1 MRIVS
6 IFANPRVGGCIHSQ
20 APLEIISTRI
30 MSVLEKLPEIIQGG
44 MGVGVSNWCLA
55 SVVSRNGQLGV
66 VSGTA
71 LETVVAR
78 RLQMGDHDG
87 SVRRA
92 LANFPLPDMARRF
105 RDAFF
110 VPNGK
115 PEHRPFKMLSM
126 PNLRMKKDAIE
137 RMIVGNFVE
146 VFLAKEGHDGVVG
159 INFLEKIQLPTLP
172 SLFGAMLAGVDY
184 VLMGA
189 GIPLSIPGILDKP
202 QKGEEV
208 ELRINVDE
216 NPERHTFAHR
226 FDPKEFFTSRFPKL
240 KRPKFLAIIS
250 SDILAKTFVR
260 RATGF
265 TDGFIIENHTA
276 GGHNAPPR
284 KIDRSLPAPREYS
297 EKDSADL
304 DTLRDI
310 GRPFWLAGGFASPEA
325 LRDAQDQGAQ
335 GIQLGTIFAYSK
347 ESGILPEIKEEVLQM
362 YFDGNLKVKTD
373 FDCSPTGFPFKVI
386 TLKNSVTNPEVGKK
400 RGRICDMGYL
410 RTAYVTEGKK
420 VGYRCSS
427 EPIDQY
433 LNKGGKEE
441 ETLGKHCL
449 CNGLMS
455 TIGLGQAREVGSEP
469 PIVTSGDDFSFL
481 DRIMDGPASS
491 YSATD
496 VLDYLTEGLE
506 PLPENAQLESVA
518 EGV

>member
-1 MRIVS
+1 MS
-6 IFANPRVGGCIHSQ
+6 I
-20 APLEIISTRI
+20 
-30 MSVLEKLPEIIQGG
+30 LEKLPEIIQGG

-71 LETVVAR
+71 IDVVVVR
-78 RLQMGDHDG
+78 RLQLGDIDG

-92 LANFPLPDMARRF
+92 LDSFPLPDMVKRF
-105 RDAFF
+105 RNAFF
-110 VPNGK
+110 IPGGK
-115 PEHRPFKMLSM
+115 PESKRFKPLSM
-126 PNLRMKKDAIE
+126 PNLRMKKDAVE
-137 RMIVGNFVE
+137 RMIIGNFVE

-159 INFLEKIQLPTLP
+159 VNFLEKIQLPTLP

-189 GIPLSIPGILDKP
+189 GIPLSIPGILDKL

-216 NPERHTFAHR
+216 NPERHTFTQR
-226 FDPKEFFTSRFPKL
+226 FDPREFFVSRFPKL

-260 RATGF
+260 RATGY
-265 TDGFIIENHTA
+265 TDGFVIENHTA

-284 KIDRSLPAPREYS
+284 KIDRTKPAPREYS
-297 EKDSADL
+297 QKDSADL
-304 DTLRDI
+304 GAMKEI

-325 LRDAQDQGAQ
+325 LKDAIAQGAQ
-335 GIQLGTIFAYSK
+335 GIQLGTIFAYCID
-347 ESGILPEIKEEVLQM
+347 SGILPETKKEVLQM
-362 YFDGNLKVKTD
+362 YFDGKLKVKTD

-400 RGRICDMGYL
+400 RSRICDMGYL
-410 RTAYVTEGKK
+410 RTAYASEGKK
-420 VGYRCSS
+420 VGYRCAS

-433 LNKGGKEE
+433 MNKGGKVED
-441 ETLGKHCL
+441 TVGKHCL
-449 CNGLMS
+449 CNALLA
-455 TIGLGQAREVGSEP
+455 TIGLGQVRDEGVEP
-469 PIVTSGDDFSFL
+469 PIITSGDDFSFL
-481 DRIMDGPASS
+481 DRMLDGPASS

-496 VLDYLTEGLE
+496 VLDYLTAGLD
-506 PLPENAQLESVA
+506 AESAPV
-518 EGV
+518 ELDSIVEVF

>member
-1 MRIVS
+1 MS
-6 IFANPRVGGCIHSQ
+6 ILA
-20 APLEIISTRI
+20 
-30 MSVLEKLPEIIQGG
+30 KLPEIIQGG
-44 MGVGVSNWCLA
+44 MGVGVSNWSLA

-71 LETVVAR
+71 IDVVVVR
-78 RLQMGDHDG
+78 RLQLGDFDG

-92 LANFPLPDMARRF
+92 LDSFPLPDMAKRF
-105 RDAFF
+105 WDAFF
-110 VPNGK
+110 IPGGK
-115 PEHRPFKMLSM
+115 PESKRFKPLSM

-137 RMIVGNFVE
+137 RLIIGNFVE

-159 INFLEKIQLPTLP
+159 VNFLEKIQLPTLP
-172 SLFGAMLAGVDY
+172 SLFGVMLAGVDY

-189 GIPLSIPGILDKP
+189 GIPLSIPGILDEL
-202 QKGEEV
+202 QKGEKV

-216 NPERHTFAHR
+216 NPERHTFTHR

-260 RATGF
+260 RATGY
-265 TDGFIIENHTA
+265 TDGFVIENHTA

-284 KIDRSLPAPREYS
+284 KIDRTKPAPREYS
-297 EKDSADL
+297 RKDSADL
-304 DTLRDI
+304 GAMREI

-325 LRDAQDQGAQ
+325 LKDAIAQGAQ
-335 GIQLGTIFAYSK
+335 GIQLGTIFAYCND
-347 ESGILPEIKEEVLQM
+347 SGILPETKKEVLQM
-362 YFDGNLKVKTD
+362 YFDGKLKVKTD

-410 RTAYVTEGKK
+410 RTAYASEGKK
-420 VGYRCSS
+420 VGYRCAS

-433 LNKGGKEE
+433 VNKGGKVED
-441 ETLGKHCL
+441 TVGKHCL
-449 CNGLMS
+449 CNALLA
-455 TIGLGQAREVGSEP
+455 TIGLGQVRDEGVEP
-469 PIVTSGDDFSFL
+469 PIITSGDDFSFL
-481 DRIMDGPASS
+481 DRMLDGPASS

-496 VLDYLTEGLE
+496 VLDYLTAGLD
-506 PLPENAQLESVA
+506 AESAPV
-518 EGV
+518 ELDSIVEVF